1 MFNATKTLFLML
13 AMTFLLLVV
22 GEAMGGSEGMLLML
36 VFAGVM
42 NLGAFF
48 FSDTIVLRTSGAQP
62 IDDPRLQWLHD
73 DVAELAAKANMPVP
87 RLYWIP
93 HEASPN
99 AFATGRSPRKGVVAV
114 TAGLLNTLDR
124 RQVRGVLAHELGHI
138 KHRDTLTSAIAATLA
153 GAVTIGARMMLYG
166 RSRRTN
172 PILLIAV
179 MVGAPMAA
187 LVLRMMVSR
196 TREYAADRRAAKLT
210 GDPEGLAQALLGL
223 SARVEQTP
231 MTTGSET
238 THQIVNGF
246 AGGRLS
252 RFLSTHP
259 PIEKRVERL
268 RKLQA

>member
-1 MFNATKTLFLML
+1 
-13 AMTFLLLVV
+13 
-22 GEAMGGSEGMLLML
+22 
-36 VFAGVM
+36 
-42 NLGAFF
+42 
-48 FSDTIVLRTSGAQP
+48 
-62 IDDPRLQWLHD
+62 
-73 DVAELAAKANMPVP
+73 
-87 RLYWIP
+87 
-93 HEASPN
+93 
-99 AFATGRSPRKGVVAV
+99 
-114 TAGLLNTLDR
+114 
-124 RQVRGVLAHELGHI
+124 VRGVLAHELGHI